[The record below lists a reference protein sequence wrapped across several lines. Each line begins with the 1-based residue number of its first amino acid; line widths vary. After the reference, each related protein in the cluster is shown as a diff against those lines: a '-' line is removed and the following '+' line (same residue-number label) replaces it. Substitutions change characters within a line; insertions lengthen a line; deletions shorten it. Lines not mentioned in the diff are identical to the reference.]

1 MNITRRKALSI
12 AGATGGVALLGGAG
26 VFALNH
32 VPGMETGVARAD
44 DLSTLMEAG
53 PLGEHV
59 VGDPQAPVTIIEY
72 APMTCPHCRSFHKEV
87 YPAIKEKYLDT
98 GKAKLYFRQFPFDPA
113 SAAAFMLAECSGE
126 DKYFQMVDILFDK
139 QGIWARGNVVE
150 ELFKI
155 AKLAGFTQESFQS
168 CLQNQELLDNVLSIQ
183 KKAAEDYG
191 VDATPTFFINGEKYS
206 GNMSVEA
213 MGEAIE
219 AFL

>member
-1 MNITRRKALSI
+1 MKITRRKTLSFL
-12 AGATGGVALLGGAG
+12 GAASGIALLGGAG
-26 VFALNH
+26 VFAINA
-32 VPGMETGVARAD
+32 VPGADTGVARAE
-44 DLSTLMEAG
+44 DLSTLMDEG
-53 PLGEHV
+53 PLGEHI

-72 APMTCPHCRSFHKEV
+72 ASMTCPHCRTFHKDV
-87 YPAIKEKYLDT
+87 YPAIKEKYIDT
-98 GKAKLYFRQFPFDPA
+98 GKAKLYFREFPFDPA
-113 SAAAFMLAECSGE
+113 AAAAFMLAECSGE
-126 DKYFQMVDILFDK
+126 EKYFTMIDILFEK
-139 QGIWARGNVVE
+139 QSVWARGKVVD

-183 KKAAEDYG
+183 NKAAEDYG

>member
-1 MNITRRKALSI
+1 MKFTRRHTLS
-12 AGATGGVALLGGAG
+12 LLGAAGIATVTGIPGLGTGA
-26 VFALNH
+26 
-32 VPGMETGVARAD
+32 ARAE
-44 DLSTLMEAG
+44 DLSTLMDAG

-72 APMTCPHCRSFHKEV
+72 ASMTCPHCRSFHKEV